1 MLVTVVTLVTIENV
15 YHMIITS
22 VEPHNGNCG
31 DIHNFSIFDD
41 SINFGKCGNLGN
53 FHTTGSWRGYRSE
66 RYC

>member
-31 DIHNFSIFDD
+31 DIHNFFAFLTILLFLVIVVTSILENC
-41 SINFGKCGNLGN
+41 SVKKL
-53 FHTTGSWRGYRSE
+53 H
-66 RYC
+66 